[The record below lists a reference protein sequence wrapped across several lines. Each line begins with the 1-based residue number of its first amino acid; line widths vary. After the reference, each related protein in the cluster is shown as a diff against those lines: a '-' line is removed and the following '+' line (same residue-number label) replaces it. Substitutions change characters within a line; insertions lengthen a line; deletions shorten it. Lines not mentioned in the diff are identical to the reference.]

1 MNLSMTLIG
10 PMVYSACFCDGERYE
25 EFKKLE
31 FDDSKEI
38 NESIRDEKFLLL
50 QSNDIREYSGWVSHI
65 LSPQEISHGMLKRYF
80 PRFFYPYNPIN
91 NNANGIYLDN
101 INNILTN
108 QHLFVINR
116 NKYNLNSLAH
126 DTTIS
131 IIQHV
136 IKSGYTITHIY
147 IDTVGPPESY
157 TRKLEPIFPGIKI
170 KVAKKADSLYPI
182 VSAASICAKVSRD
195 LIVKHWVFTETL
207 PFQISSAYGS
217 GYPSDPKTK
226 DWLNKNIDKVF
237 GYPSIVRFSWATCQ
251 KLLETNAYKVNFHN
265 DIDNANSSSAKLTVA
280 QKRKLSMN
288 ILNPSGN
295 QLQTLPPPQKSS
307 YLKKNN
313 ISLFPQF

>member
-1 MNLSMTLIG
+1 MNLSITSIG

-31 FDDSKEI
+31 FDG
-38 NESIRDEKFLLL
+38 L
-50 QSNDIREYSGWVSHI
+50 
-65 LSPQEISHGMLKRYF
+65 
-80 PRFFYPYNPIN
+80 
-91 NNANGIYLDN
+91 
-101 INNILTN
+101 
-108 QHLFVINR
+108 

-136 IKSGYTITHIY
+136 IKSGYTISHIY

-207 PFQISSAYGS
+207 PYQISSAYGS

-265 DIDNANSSSAKLTVA
+265 DNDSDSSSAKLTVA

-288 ILNPSGN
+288 LLNPSGN
-295 QLQTLPPPQKSS
+295 QLLAHPPSQKSS

-313 ISLFPQF
+313 ISLFSQF